1 MAKAIENIQRHLECS
16 VCMETYTNPHWLKCG
31 HTFCLHCIQPL
42 VNDNQVSCPNCRK
55 YTARQDICKDYNT
68 AQLVQLLR
76 EGKEEN
82 LPPGKGTTKCDL
94 CQDPNKYATKFCQ
107 VCKEMM
113 CHECTRAHQGS
124 KATRDH
130 KIKTLDD
137 IIENIKS
144 KITASIK
151 TLNEHKQELG
161 KRHTD
166 IENVLSNLR
175 SEQDKT
181 CAEIDLNID
190 LMINKLESYRIEL
203 KNQVKAN
210 DGEYLLNIEDC
221 KKNIDDMVR
230 KIEAKI
236 SAMQAIITTHD
247 LDVLQDS
254 LNNLKAG
261 VHFPNVPDSDDSSVK
276 WLIVNNASQF
286 NANNYISLT
295 KKVSVQKNELNI
307 SQDLHVKNIT
317 NKEYKRGE
325 LDYRCLIGK
334 RLVKVNKVN
343 TLNILRLCI
352 ANGSILQTN
361 RDNSDIHVC
370 NQDGNKVT
378 EIKHPNIIAP
388 CGMCT
393 TDQSIIVA
401 SESGLHEINTDVSYN
416 KQISSDKYYDVFFY
430 QGNLYA
436 LNQESPCVDVFKFT
450 GGKCKLETPIK
461 VNEVKFKTSYMAG
474 YNRIVV
480 SDQKI
485 TVSTYYGVYK
495 YTHYGKLLEHIQ
507 CRHGFGA
514 GEFGSDV
521 YLCGVDQYNNHLY
534 ADNGFN
540 RLQLQDNNNDWS
552 VIQLPE
558 GILGPRDV
566 KLDQSA
572 GVLWIGT
579 WGGLCKITI

>member
-1 MAKAIENIQRHLECS
+1 
-16 VCMETYTNPHWLKCG
+16 
-31 HTFCLHCIQPL
+31 
-42 VNDNQVSCPNCRK
+42 
-55 YTARQDICKDYNT
+55 
-68 AQLVQLLR
+68 
-76 EGKEEN
+76 
-82 LPPGKGTTKCDL
+82 
-94 CQDPNKYATKFCQ
+94 
-107 VCKEMM
+107 M

-230 KIEAKI
+230 EIEAKI

-334 RLVKVNKVN
+334 
-343 TLNILRLCI
+343 
-352 ANGSILQTN
+352 
-361 RDNSDIHVC
+361 
-370 NQDGNKVT
+370 
-378 EIKHPNIIAP
+378 
-388 CGMCT
+388 
-393 TDQSIIVA
+393 
-401 SESGLHEINTDVSYN
+401 
-416 KQISSDKYYDVFFY
+416 
-430 QGNLYA
+430 
-436 LNQESPCVDVFKFT
+436 
-450 GGKCKLETPIK
+450 
-461 VNEVKFKTSYMAG
+461 
-474 YNRIVV
+474 
-480 SDQKI
+480 
-485 TVSTYYGVYK
+485 
-495 YTHYGKLLEHIQ
+495 
-507 CRHGFGA
+507 
-514 GEFGSDV
+514 
-521 YLCGVDQYNNHLY
+521 
-534 ADNGFN
+534 
-540 RLQLQDNNNDWS
+540 
-552 VIQLPE
+552 
-558 GILGPRDV
+558 
-566 KLDQSA
+566 
-572 GVLWIGT
+572 
-579 WGGLCKITI
+579 